1 MKRLHN
7 ISHNGESQNTPP
19 PASQGCHGYDDQEK
33 EKQDRSLVQGEK
45 VDDKKHNNTTCPYNM
60 ILTKKFKPI
69 TGNSNDRRNKK
80 SRFESCPICL
90 KAFPKHT
97 IERHAACCTG
107 PPCDDKYHD
116 PEPSNPIPPQC
127 NDTSE
132 TNGERNGGVQS
143 SLEDDISIVDR
154 VEVIHKWKCILNND
168 TGRQPTEHKYLQS
181 SSNQPLP
188 GLFIFEEFIS
198 LQEEEDIISMLDGRD
213 LHADTFLPWKPS
225 KFNGKHCGKRWGVH
239 CSLRDRKVYP
249 QDNPL
254 PPLLLNL
261 IDRISQLQIMKGC
274 VPNEANAIDYH
285 KKNGDYLKNHVD
297 DRQLS
302 KEPIANLS
310 LAGDCFMTFRLER
323 HTAPQHF
330 PKERKVLLKRRTLQ
344 ILTSNARYDYS
355 HGIQNEHLLS
365 DRRISITMRESPLSM

>member
-1 MKRLHN
+1 
-7 ISHNGESQNTPP
+7 
-19 PASQGCHGYDDQEK
+19 
-33 EKQDRSLVQGEK
+33 
-45 VDDKKHNNTTCPYNM
+45 
-60 ILTKKFKPI
+60 
-69 TGNSNDRRNKK
+69 
-80 SRFESCPICL
+80 
-90 KAFPKHT
+90 
-97 IERHAACCTG
+97 
-107 PPCDDKYHD
+107 
-116 PEPSNPIPPQC
+116 
-127 NDTSE
+127 
-132 TNGERNGGVQS
+132 
-143 SLEDDISIVDR
+143 
-154 VEVIHKWKCILNND
+154 
-168 TGRQPTEHKYLQS
+168 
-181 SSNQPLP
+181 
-188 GLFIFEEFIS
+188 
-198 LQEEEDIISMLDGRD
+198 
-213 LHADTFLPWKPS
+213 
-225 KFNGKHCGKRWGVH
+225 
-239 CSLRDRKVYP
+239 LRDRKVYP

-355 HGIQNEHLLS
+355 HGIQNEYLLS